1 MSEPIAC
8 FQGIIAESSAA
19 LKCSNEGSVR
29 IMFDLDESQFPEAFK
44 AIAFGKEKLLTIT
57 VEASE

>member
-1 MSEPIAC
+1 MEPIAK
-8 FQGIIAESSAA
+8 FQAIIADSSAA
-19 LKCSNEGSVR
+19 LKCSNEGQVR

-44 AIAFGKEKLLTIT
+44 VVAFGKERLLTIT